1 MVSIGDIISFL
12 GGGLHQ
18 ACNYSNSPGQ
28 TCVPLSTFSVF
39 GAALLL
45 SIVAM
50 SANRFLVDYK
60 MIARVRQ
67 EYMAF
72 MKAMNKARKDGD
84 EKQLDKLMKRSTSMQ
99 KMQFRATLEQ
109 MKTYPITIVPFYLIY
124 AILGYALS
132 STHAVAYSP
141 FTIPFAAIL
150 GGATAPGSVAV
161 LSLFFWYLICSF
173 TISIPLSR
181 LFGVAAAF
189 SMASPTGAT
198 N

>member
-1 MVSIGDIISFL
+1 LVSIGDIISFL
-12 GGGLHQ
+12 GGGLHS
-18 ACNYSNSPGQ
+18 ACTSYNMPDQ
-28 TCVPLSTFSVF
+28 TCVPLSTLSVF

-45 SIVAM
+45 SLVAM

-84 EKQLDKLMKRSTSMQ
+84 EKQLDKLMKRSPSMQ

-109 MKTYPITIVPFYLIY
+109 MKTYPITIGPFYLIY
-124 AILGYALS
+124 AILGFALT
-132 STHAVAYSP
+132 STHAIAYVP
-141 FTIPFAAIL
+141 FAIPFAAIL
-150 GGATAPGSVAV
+150 GNPSNPGSVAV

-173 TISIPLSR
+173 AISVPLTR
-181 LFGVAAAF
+181 IFGVASAF
-189 SMASPTGAT
+189 SMASPTGDSK
-198 N
+198 

>member
-18 ACNYSNSPGQ
+18 ACNYSSTPSQ
-28 TCVPLSTFSVF
+28 TCIPLSTFSIL

-45 SIVAM
+45 SVVAM

-72 MKAMNKARKDGD
+72 MRSMNKARKDGD
-84 EKQLDKLMKRSTSMQ
+84 EKQLDKLMKRSPSMQ

-132 STHAVAYSP
+132 SLNAVAYSP
-141 FTIPFAAIL
+141 FVIPFAAI
-150 GGATAPGSVAV
+150 TPTGSAAV

-181 LFGVAAAF
+181 LFGVASAF
-189 SMASPTGAT
+189 QMASPTGAT
-198 N
+198 S

>member
-18 ACNYSNSPGQ
+18 ACNYSSTQSQ
-28 TCVPLSTFSVF
+28 TCIPLSTFSIL

-45 SIVAM
+45 SVVAM

-72 MKAMNKARKDGD
+72 MRSMNKARKDGD
-84 EKQLDKLMKRSTSMQ
+84 EKQLDKLMKRSPSMQ

-132 STHAVAYSP
+132 SLNAVAYSP
-141 FTIPFAAIL
+141 FVIPFAAI
-150 GGATAPGSVAV
+150 TPTGSAAV

-181 LFGVAAAF
+181 LFGVASAF
-189 SMASPTGAT
+189 QMASPTGAT
-198 N
+198 S

>member
-12 GGGLHQ
+12 GGPLRHN
-18 ACNYSNSPGQ
+18 CVPNSSSAS
-28 TCVPLSTFSVF
+28 CVPLSAFIIL

-45 SIVAM
+45 SVVAM

-67 EYMAF
+67 EYMGF
-72 MKAMNKARKDGD
+72 MRAMNKARKDGD
-84 EKQLDKLMKRSTSMQ
+84 EKQLDKLMKRSASMQ

-124 AILGYALS
+124 AVLGYALTS
-132 STHAVAYSP
+132 SLYAVAYAP
-141 FTIPFAAIL
+141 FVIPFAAVTP
-150 GGATAPGSVAV
+150 GGFDSS

-181 LFGVAAAF
+181 MFGVAQAF
-189 SMASPTGAT
+189 QMASPTGDT
-198 N
+198 K

>member
-18 ACNYSNSPGQ
+18 ACNYSNAPGQ

-39 GAALLL
+39 AAALLL
-45 SIVAM
+45 SVVAM

-67 EYMAF
+67 EYMGF
-72 MKAMNKARKDGD
+72 MRAMNKARKDGD
-84 EKQLDKLMKRSTSMQ
+84 EKQLDKLMKRSPSMQ

-132 STHAVAYSP
+132 STHAVAYAP
-141 FTIPFAAIL
+141 FSIPFAAVL

-181 LFGVAAAF
+181 IFGVAAAF
-189 SMASPTGAT
+189 SMASPTGDT
-198 N
+198 K